1 MPASAK
7 RLVEELTFTQLE
19 EQIGALQTEK
29 ELLREQLKRTSA
41 TIPTPSQDL
50 RKDSPSRPNKSG
62 KKRGDKQDMRDMDV
76 SFIRLKSATAS
87 RTITQMCWNC
97 GESLEGE
104 EPYRHQ
110 IVEIPPVVGR

>member
-7 RLVEELTFTQLE
+7 RLVEELTFRVTQLE

-29 ELLREQLKRTSA
+29 ELLREQLKRTANPSQ
-41 TIPTPSQDL
+41 PPSQDPP
-50 RKDSPSRPNKSG
+50 KGFKPSRPNKSG

-87 RTITQMCWNC
+87 RTITQMRA
-97 GESLEGE
+97 GT
-104 EPYRHQ
+104 
-110 IVEIPPVVGR
+110 VVRV